1 MESNA
6 IRLNRKEKVLLIAKE
21 LFPDKIE
28 FFNEIIYNIESYSA
42 KSEEI
47 FGKTLYHTDQHIFA
61 VVIRSFAIGKQLS
74 LTVEELKIL
83 FCAALLHDMYH
94 SFGASSDVLNVT
106 VAIYVANNCFTNNFG
121 KEFTSSVSDAI
132 LCTVY
137 PYRIRPQNEVE
148 KILRDCDITMCLEPD
163 AESFAVGLTNELSIS
178 GKNIIMSVDDMYEF
192 SKSQRF
198 YTIPV
203 ANLFGIPYAYAKA

>member
-1 MESNA
+1 MELSV
-6 IRLNRKEKVLLIAKE
+6 IDLNRKEKVLLIAGE
-21 LFPDKIE
+21 LFPGKTE
-28 FFNEIIYNIESYSA
+28 LFNEIIYQIESYSD

-47 FGKTLYHTDQHIFA
+47 YNKVLYHTDQHIFA
-61 VVIRSFAIGKQLS
+61 VAMRSFEIGKDLS
-74 LTVEELKIL
+74 LPNKDLQIL
-83 FCAALLHDMYH
+83 FCAALFHDMCH
-94 SFGASSDVLNVT
+94 SFGATCDVVNVST
-106 VAIYVANNCFTNNFG
+106 AIQLTNSYLFVHFG
-121 KEFTSSVSDAI
+121 RSFVSAVCDAI

-163 AESFAVGLTNELSIS
+163 AALFASGLTNELSIS
-178 GKNIIMSVDDMYEF
+178 GKDITVSVNDMHEF

-198 YTIPV
+198 YTIPI